1 MNSSLRGPQQPL
13 PELLIVTADYA
24 GQRLDH
30 YLVRCFPECSRSAL
44 GRLIRTGNVLLN
56 SSPVKAGYRLREKD
70 EITLRFPPPEPIG
83 LEAQPID
90 FDVIFEDDD
99 LLVIDKPAGLVVH
112 PGDGNRDGTLVNGLL
127 HRYKSLPG
135 FNAARPGIV
144 HRLDKDTS
152 GIMVI
157 ARTEAALQALSR
169 SFQKRRVAKTYHAV
183 LLRNPGKPRG
193 TLSAAIGRHP
203 VNRKKMAVRPESGRH
218 AVTHWKVLAS
228 WPGFSFAEIG
238 LETGRTHQIRV
249 HMAYLG
255 APVAG
260 DILYGG
266 RIREKF
272 EPPVRRQL
280 LHASTLR
287 FPHPVSEQDM
297 QFTAPLPKDMQQ
309 VLRQLEQRYP

>member
-1 MNSSLRGPQQPL
+1 MSDQLPL
-13 PELLIVTADYA
+13 PELFIVTAGSA

-30 YLVRCFPECSRSAL
+30 YLVRHFPEYSRSAL
-44 GRLIRTGNVLLN
+44 GRLIRTGSVLLN
-56 SSPVKAGYRLREKD
+56 NSPVKAGYRLREKD
-70 EITLRFPPPEPIG
+70 EIVLRFPTPEPTG
-83 LEAQPID
+83 LEAQSIN
-90 FDVIFEDDD
+90 FDILFEDDD

-135 FNAARPGIV
+135 ANAVRPGIV

-152 GIMVI
+152 GIMVV
-157 ARTEAALQALSR
+157 ARTETALQALSK

-193 TLSAAIGRHP
+193 TLTAAIGRHP

-218 AVTHWKVLAS
+218 AVTHWKILAS

-249 HMAYLG
+249 HMASLG

-260 DILYGG
+260 DPLYGG
-266 RIREKF
+266 RIRENF
-272 EPPVRRQL
+272 EPPVKRQL
-280 LHASTLR
+280 LHASTLC
-287 FPHPVSEQDM
+287 FPHPVSEQVM
-297 QFTAPLPKDMQQ
+297 QFTAPLPEDIRQ